1 MWWAPVLTPAEVV
14 ADPQAHA
21 VGAFVEVP
29 SRDGEPP
36 RRAVTT
42 AIRGLLG

>member
-1 MWWAPVLTPAEVV
+1 MWWAPVQTPTEAVE
-14 ADPQAHA
+14 DPQAHA

-36 RRAVTT
+36 RRAMATP
-42 AIRGLLG
+42 IRALLG